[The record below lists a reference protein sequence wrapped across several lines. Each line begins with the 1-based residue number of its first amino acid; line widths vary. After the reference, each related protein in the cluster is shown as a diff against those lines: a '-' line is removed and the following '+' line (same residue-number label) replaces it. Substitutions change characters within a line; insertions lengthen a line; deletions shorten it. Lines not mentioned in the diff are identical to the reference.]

1 MHIVIPG
8 SRNPEGSPRSRHL
21 DDRGTDDLPH
31 LYGLHCSSLFGLKQR
46 TSGFREPV
54 ALRASAVLG
63 SPPGR
68 AAEAVPP
75 EVAEFLRIF
84 DVVAGFLAIFRPVG
98 QRFGE

>member
-1 MHIVIPG
+1 MTACEFQG
-8 SRNPEGSPRSRHL
+8 LQRNRLAR
-21 DDRGTDDLPH
+21 
-31 LYGLHCSSLFGLKQR
+31 F
-46 TSGFREPV
+46 EPV